1 MLTIIKMKKNILS
14 EVIIPSEIQASLNES
29 IINMK
34 SNGKEITRKFP
45 ENPNVEMKLD
55 GNKIIIKSNKATK
68 RELKLIN
75 SLVAHLYNM
84 ISGLKEDFVYKLEVC
99 NVHFPM
105 VVKTDGD
112 LVKIKN
118 FLGEKIDRQA
128 KILPNVKVK
137 VNGIHI
143 EVSSPDVEAAGQTA
157 ARLEIA
163 TKIRNRDRRVFQD
176 GIFITSKPDR
186 KTQ

>member
-14 EVIIPSEIQASLNES
+14 EIEVPKEISVSLKDS
-29 IINMK
+29 LIDMK
-34 SNGKEITRKFP
+34 SNGKEIVRLFP
-45 ENPNVEMKLD
+45 SSPRVEMKLV
-55 GNKIIIKSNKATK
+55 GNKITLKSDKATK

-75 SLVAHLYNM
+75 SLVAHVNNM
-84 ISGLKEDFVYKLEVC
+84 IRGLQEDFVYKLEVC

-105 VVKTDGD
+105 VVKADGN
-112 LVKIKN
+112 LVNIKN

-137 VNGIHI
+137 ISGNVI

-157 ARLEIA
+157 ARIEIA
-163 TKIRNRDRRVFQD
+163 TKIKNRDRRVFQD
-176 GIFITSKPDR
+176 GIFITSKPGR
-186 KTQ
+186 KE

>member
-1 MLTIIKMKKNILS
+1 MKKNILT
-14 EVIIPSEIQASLNES
+14 EIAIPSEISVSLKDS
-29 IINMK
+29 IISMK
-34 SNGKEITRKFP
+34 SNGKEITRTFP
-45 ENPNVEMKLD
+45 SSPKVEMKLE
-55 GNKIIIKSNKATK
+55 GNKIVLKSDKATK

-75 SLVAHLYNM
+75 SLTAHVRNM
-84 ISGLKEDFVYKLEVC
+84 TSGLKEDFVYKLEVC

-137 VNGIHI
+137 VSGNFI
-143 EVSSPDVEAAGQTA
+143 EVSSPDVEAAGPVSYTH
-157 ARLEIA
+157 LTLPTIL
-163 TKIRNRDRRVFQD
+163 RV
-176 GIFITSKPDR
+176 
-186 KTQ
+186 

>member
-1 MLTIIKMKKNILS
+1 MKKNILS
-14 EVIIPSEIQASLNES
+14 EVIIPAEISLGLKDS
-29 IINMK
+29 IIDMK
-34 SNGKEITRKFP
+34 LNGKEIVRKFP
-45 ENPNVEMKLD
+45 SSPKVEMKYE
-55 GNKIIIKSNKATK
+55 GNKIILTSNKATK

-75 SLVAHLYNM
+75 SLVAHVNNM
-84 ISGLKEDFVYKLEVC
+84 VSGLKEEFVYKLEVC

-137 VNGIHI
+137 VSGNNI

-157 ARLEIA
+157 ARIEIA

-176 GIFITSKPDR
+176 GIFITSKPGR
-186 KTQ
+186 REQ

>member
-1 MLTIIKMKKNILS
+1 MKKNILS
-14 EVIIPSEIQASLNES
+14 EVQIPAEMNVSLNDSVIS
-29 IINMK
+29 IK
-34 SNGKEITRKFP
+34 SNGKEIVRKFP
-45 ENPNVEMKLD
+45 SNPNVEMKLD
-55 GNKIIIKSNKATK
+55 GNKIIIKSEKATK

-75 SLVAHLYNM
+75 SLIAHIYNM

-137 VNGIHI
+137 VSGINI

-157 ARLEIA
+157 ARIEIA

-186 KTQ
+186 KTR

>member
-1 MLTIIKMKKNILS
+1 MKKNILS
-14 EVIIPSEIQASLNES
+14 EVIIPSEIQVTLNDS
-29 IINMK
+29 IFNMK

-45 ENPNVEMKLD
+45 ENPKVEVKLE
-55 GNKIIIKSNKATK
+55 GNKIVITSNKATK

-75 SLVAHLYNM
+75 SIIAHLYNM
-84 ISGLKEDFVYKLEVC
+84 ISGVKEDFVYKLEVC

-105 VVKTDGD
+105 VVKVDGD

-137 VNGIHI
+137 VSGNNI

-176 GIFITSKPDR
+176 GIFITHKPDR

>member
-1 MLTIIKMKKNILS
+1 MKKNILS
-14 EVIIPSEIQASLNES
+14 EIEVPSEIQASLNES
-29 IINMK
+29 VVTMK
-34 SNGKEITRKFP
+34 ANGKEIVRKFP
-45 ENPNVEMKLD
+45 ENPNVEMKQE
-55 GNKIIIKSNKATK
+55 GRKIIITSNKATK

-75 SLVAHLYNM
+75 SIVAHIYNM
-84 ISGLKEDFVYKLEVC
+84 ISGLKEEFVYKLEVC

-105 VVKTDGD
+105 VVKVDGND
-112 LVKIKN
+112 VKIKN
-118 FLGEKIDRQA
+118 FLGEKIDRHA

-137 VNGIHI
+137 VSGNNI